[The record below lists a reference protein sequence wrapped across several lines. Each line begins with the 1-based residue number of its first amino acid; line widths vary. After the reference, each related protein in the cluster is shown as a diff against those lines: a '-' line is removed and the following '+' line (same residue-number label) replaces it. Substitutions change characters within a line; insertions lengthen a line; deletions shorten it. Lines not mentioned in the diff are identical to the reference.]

1 MTIGVSVS
9 RIFFPVTTLGPGKR
23 VGIWFQGCSI
33 RCAGC
38 ISADTWTQQPGN
50 MTIDEL
56 AKKIAGPL
64 QHADGVTISGGEPF
78 EQFQA
83 LRALLQT
90 IRPLLKPDGDVL
102 VYSGY
107 SIDKLDHRINEL
119 TGLIDS
125 LISGPFD
132 AQASQTR
139 PLMGSD
145 NQQIHLLTELGRQNF
160 SAYDRVRNQE
170 DDRIDLTM
178 DADGTA
184 WMAGIPKRGD
194 LERLRSVLL
203 ENGVSIRTTEHRQ
216 DHS

>member
-1 MTIGVSVS
+1 MPVSVS
-9 RIFFPVTTLGPGKR
+9 RILFPVTTLGPGKR

-33 RCAGC
+33 RCPGC
-38 ISADTWTQQPGN
+38 ISADTWAQQPSN

-56 AKKIAGPL
+56 AEKISGPL
-64 QHADGVTISGGEPF
+64 RDADGVTVSGGEPF
-78 EQFQA
+78 EQFQS
-83 LRALLQT
+83 LQTLLQK
-90 IRPLLKPDGDVL
+90 IRPLLKHGGDVL

-107 SIDKLDHRINEL
+107 TINQLGHRL
-119 TGLIDS
+119 QALSGLIDA

-145 NQQIHLLTELGRQNF
+145 NQEIHLLTELGQQNF
-160 SAYDRVRNQE
+160 SAFLRPRNQD

-178 DADGTA
+178 DPDGTA

-203 ENGVSIRTTEHRQ
+203 ETGVSIRTTVDRQ
-216 DHS
+216 VRS